1 MKCGYHRFP
10 TSPTVATQSL
20 RTTMTAA
27 MATWSECR
35 VLSSGLTNLAL
46 RAHRVNP
53 NETIKFFLT
62 KHTPLTD
69 QKPIGAEL
77 TEAVPTGEEC
87 NFDLSLTKWTILF
100 QLILPFSTRR
110 QHWPCLPFD
119 NSAKKRRY
127 RFHPDKAVYRN
138 RYLVPGDRKFHPR
151 LISP

>member
-10 TSPTVATQSL
+10 TIVTLAIQSL
-20 RTTMTAA
+20 RTAMIVA
-27 MATWSECR
+27 MATLSECR
-35 VLSSGLTNLAL
+35 VLPSGLTNLAL
-46 RAHRVNP
+46 RAHRVNS
-53 NETIKFFLT
+53 NKTVKFALT
-62 KHTPLTD
+62 KQTPLTL
-69 QKPIGAEL
+69 QKPIGAKL

-87 NFDLSLTKWTILF
+87 HFNLFLTKWTILF
-100 QLILPFSTRR
+100 QLILLFSTRR

-138 RYLVPGDRKFHPR
+138 WYLVPGDRKFHLQ